1 MAPVF
6 NEIITKLATDGAW
19 GPQDPTEAEGT
30 INGMPYNPFSK
41 GDKLGRLADW
51 SGDAK
56 GDRDQR
62 GRGYGRNYRDQQ
74 IYGAGASTLFPQLQ
88 GEDEASFSLVDNR
101 SNVKPRTPFSRGGGT
116 VFRGRGRGAAGAAR
130 GGQRGQQ
137 FGRQQAG
144 RQQGDVSRG
153 PRSNRGR
160 RFGWKDYDKPQRNRD
175 SSVVIKPDWKMLEE
189 IDFNRLGKLNLEID
203 DGEDVES
210 YGSLFYYNRSF
221 DRSATKATSTPL
233 VIFDRAWYNPTTSG
247 DPVIQKLADGEKAT
261 IFATDTVLSTL
272 MCATRSVYS
281 WDIVIN
287 RVGNKLYFD
296 KRDGSQIDF
305 ATVNENAADPPM
317 DVNESSKENINSPGR
332 LALEATV
339 LNANFAVQ
347 AVIEDTEHEHKFE
360 HEDPFYTPAPGEP
373 ELARKGYKYRRFD
386 LSLSDDQPLHLIV
399 RTEIDAVM
407 KNPASGQNN
416 LVTIKALNEF
426 DERAQ
431 GSGGAMSWRNKL
443 HTSRG
448 AIVATEMKN
457 NSCKLAKWTTQAILA
472 KTDFMRIGFIS
483 RVNPKEREKHV
494 VLGVVGYKPREFAN
508 QMNLSLSNGWG
519 IVRTII
525 DMCMAMPEGKYI
537 LVKDPNKQVIRL
549 YEVPPTSFEEDGE
562 GEAAI
567 EEEAE
572 E

>member
-1 MAPVF
+1 MAPTF
-6 NEIITKLATDGAW
+6 NSIISSLPTDAVW
-19 GPQDPTEAEGT
+19 GPQDPTEAEG
-30 INGMPYNPFSK
+30 IVNDMPYNPFSK

-51 SGDAK
+51 SGDSK
-56 GDRDQR
+56 NDRDQR
-62 GRGYGRNYRDQQ
+62 TRGYGRNYRDQQ

-116 VFRGRGRGAAGAAR
+116 VFRGRGRGAAGATR
-130 GGQRGQQ
+130 PGQRGQQ
-137 FGRQQAG
+137 FGRQQGG
-144 RQQGDVSRG
+144 RQQGDSNRG
-153 PRSNRGR
+153 ARSNRGR

-175 SSVVIKPDWKMLEE
+175 SSVVIKTDWKMLEE

-210 YGSLFYYNRSF
+210 HGSLFYYNRSY
-221 DRSATKATSTPL
+221 DRSTTKATSTPL
-233 VIFDRAWYNPTTSG
+233 IIFDRAWYNPTTSV
-247 DPVIQKLADGEKAT
+247 DPVIQKLAEHDEASV
-261 IFATDTVLSTL
+261 FATDTILSTL

-296 KRDGSQIDF
+296 KREGSQIDF

-317 DVNESSKENINSPGR
+317 DVSDSSKENINSPGR
-332 LALEATV
+332 LALEASV

-347 AVIEDTEHEHKFE
+347 AVIEDPGQEVALE
-360 HEDPFYTPAPGEP
+360 HEDPFHNPALGED
-373 ELARKGYKYRRFD
+373 LAKKGYKYRRFD
-386 LSLSDDQPLHLIV
+386 LSLSEDQPLHLIV

-407 KNPASGQNN
+407 KNPGSRENH

-443 HTSRG
+443 HSSRG

-472 KTDFMRIGFIS
+472 KADFMRIGFIS

-494 VLGVVGYKPREFAN
+494 VLGVAGYKPREFAA

-549 YEVPPTSFEEDGE
+549 YEVPPTSFEEDAE
-562 GEAAI
+562 GEQTI
-567 EEEAE
+567 EEEADE
-572 E
+572 

>member
-1 MAPVF
+1 MAPF
-6 NEIITKLATDGAW
+6 FTSIISGLPVDGVW
-19 GPQDPTEAEGT
+19 GPQEPTNTEGVV
-30 INGMPYNPFSK
+30 NDMPYNPFSK
-41 GDKLGRLADW
+41 GDKIGRLADW
-51 SGDAK
+51 SGDSK

-74 IYGAGASTLFPQLQ
+74 IYGAGVSTLFPQLQ

-116 VFRGRGRGAAGAAR
+116 VFRGRGRGAAGATRGAR
-130 GGQRGQQ
+130 GGQQ
-137 FGRQQAG
+137 FGRQQTG
-144 RQQGDVSRG
+144 RGQGETTRG
-153 PRSNRGR
+153 GRGNRGR

-175 SSVVIKPDWKMLEE
+175 SSVVIKSDWKMLEE

-203 DGEDVES
+203 EGEDVES

-221 DRSATKATSTPL
+221 DRSANKESL
-233 VIFDRAWYNPTTSG
+233 KIFDRAWYNPTTSG
-247 DPVIQKLADGEKAT
+247 DPIIQKLADSDEAT
-261 IFATDTVLSTL
+261 IFATDTILSTL

-287 RVGNKLYFD
+287 RVGNKLFFD

-317 DVNESSKENINSPGR
+317 DVTDSSKENINSPGR
-332 LALEATV
+332 LALEASV

-347 AVIEDTEHEHKFE
+347 AVIEQTEQEHKLE
-360 HEDPFYTPAPGEP
+360 HEDPFYNPGPGEP

-386 LSLSDDQPLHLIV
+386 LSLSDDHPLNMIV
-399 RTEIDAVM
+399 RTEVDAVM
-407 KNPASGQNN
+407 KNPATGENN
-416 LVTIKALNEF
+416 FVTIKALNEF

-483 RVNPKEREKHV
+483 RVNPKERERHV
-494 VLGVVGYKPREFAN
+494 ILGVVGYKPREFAN

-549 YEVPPTSFEEDGE
+549 YEVPPTSFEEEAE
-562 GEAAI
+562 GEANI